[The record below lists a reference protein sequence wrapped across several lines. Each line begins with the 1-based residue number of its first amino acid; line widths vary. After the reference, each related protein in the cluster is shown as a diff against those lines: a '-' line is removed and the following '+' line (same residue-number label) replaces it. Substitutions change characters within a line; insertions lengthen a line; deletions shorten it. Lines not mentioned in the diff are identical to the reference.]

1 MGDEWDSALRKLTRE
16 HPKEDHLTYITDRMR
31 SDIDDRACALVV
43 TSLAEMMLQIA
54 LTHFLG
60 IRGEKAVRKIF
71 YTFGPLST
79 LDAKIVMCSST
90 GIIGPVTTSNLEV
103 VKKIRNVFAHAIIE
117 ITFEAPAVQR
127 ACNRLKITKS
137 TAAMELA
144 EGRSRNRHT
153 FCFACNDVYETIFSL
168 MLANFPF
175 GDFLSRKLLDHPIL
189 P

>member
-31 SDIDDRACALVV
+31 SEIDDRACALVV

-60 IRGEKAVRKIF
+60 IRGQKAVSDIF

-90 GIIGPVTTSNLEV
+90 GIIGPVTTSNLEAI
-103 VKKIRNVFAHAIIE
+103 KKIRNVFAHAMID
-117 ITFEAPAVQR
+117 ITFEEPAVQR
-127 ACNRLKITKS
+127 ACNELKITTKS

-144 EGRSRNRHT
+144 EGRSRQMN
-153 FCFACNDVYETIFSL
+153 VVS
-168 MLANFPF
+168 
-175 GDFLSRKLLDHPIL
+175 G
-189 P
+189 